1 MFLKSTSFVQKTC
14 TLIANL
20 ATVLSVVPMIN
31 SFQKVTVLVGHHS
44 TFTPGVNAAW
54 LNVVGHTHL
63 SNSSRSTRDA
73 TLPHTHPWLR
83 KNIPVCFNKTG
94 IIISYMT
101 QDYSP
106 EIWVYIFD
114 FCVLQSCTDFKS
126 LAHLTNNVAQIPN
139 PRRTTVRHDY
149 SELPGMNNFICYK
162 QFLLRNE
169 MPLS

>member
-1 MFLKSTSFVQKTC
+1 MIFVGLASKIRMFLKSTSFVQKTC

-83 KNIPVCFNKTG
+83 KNIPVCLCFNKNRHYY
-94 IIISYMT
+94 II
-101 QDYSP
+101 QDTWLFSQNMSLH
-106 EIWVYIFD
+106 IWFL
-114 FCVLQSCTDFKS
+114 CV
-126 LAHLTNNVAQIPN
+126 
-139 PRRTTVRHDY
+139 TVMYR
-149 SELPGMNNFICYK
+149 F
-162 QFLLRNE
+162 
-169 MPLS
+169 

>member
-1 MFLKSTSFVQKTC
+1 MIFVGLASKIRMFLKSTSFVQKTC

-31 SFQKVTVLVGHHS
+31 SFQKVTMLVGHHS

-83 KNIPVCFNKTG
+83 KNIPVCLCFNKNRHYY
-94 IIISYMT
+94 II
-101 QDYSP
+101 QDTRLFSQNMSLH
-106 EIWVYIFD
+106 IWFL
-114 FCVLQSCTDFKS
+114 CV
-126 LAHLTNNVAQIPN
+126 
-139 PRRTTVRHDY
+139 TVMYR
-149 SELPGMNNFICYK
+149 F
-162 QFLLRNE
+162 
-169 MPLS
+169 

>member
-1 MFLKSTSFVQKTC
+1 MIFVGLASKIRMFLKSTSFVQKTC

-83 KNIPVCFNKTG
+83 KNIPVCFNKNRHYY
-94 IIISYMT
+94 IIHDTRLFSQNM
-101 QDYSP
+101 
-106 EIWVYIFD
+106 
-114 FCVLQSCTDFKS
+114 S
-126 LAHLTNNVAQIPN
+126 LHTSI
-139 PRRTTVRHDY
+139 
-149 SELPGMNNFICYK
+149 
-162 QFLLRNE
+162 
-169 MPLS
+169 

>member
-1 MFLKSTSFVQKTC
+1 MIFVGLASKIRMFLKSTSFVQKTC

-83 KNIPVCFNKTG
+83 KNIPVCLCFNKNRHYY
-94 IIISYMT
+94 II
-101 QDYSP
+101 QDTRLFSQNMGLH
-106 EIWVYIFD
+106 IWFL
-114 FCVLQSCTDFKS
+114 CV
-126 LAHLTNNVAQIPN
+126 
-139 PRRTTVRHDY
+139 TVMYR
-149 SELPGMNNFICYK
+149 F
-162 QFLLRNE
+162 
-169 MPLS
+169 

>member
-1 MFLKSTSFVQKTC
+1 MIFVGLASKIRMFLKSTSFVQKTC

-83 KNIPVCFNKTG
+83 KNIPVCFNKNRHYY
-94 IIISYMT
+94 IIHDTRLFSRNM
-101 QDYSP
+101 SLH
-106 EIWVYIFD
+106 IWFL
-114 FCVLQSCTDFKS
+114 CV
-126 LAHLTNNVAQIPN
+126 
-139 PRRTTVRHDY
+139 TVMYR
-149 SELPGMNNFICYK
+149 F
-162 QFLLRNE
+162 
-169 MPLS
+169 

>member
-83 KNIPVCFNKTG
+83 KNIPVCLCFNKNRHLLYHTRHKT
-94 IIISYMT
+94 ILPKYEFTYLIFVC
-101 QDYSP
+101 YSH
-106 EIWVYIFD
+106 V
-114 FCVLQSCTDFKS
+114 
-126 LAHLTNNVAQIPN
+126 QILN
-139 PRRTTVRHDY
+139 H
-149 SELPGMNNFICYK
+149 
-162 QFLLRNE
+162 
-169 MPLS
+169 

>member
-1 MFLKSTSFVQKTC
+1 MIFVGLASKIRMFLKSTSFVQKTC

-73 TLPHTHPWLR
+73 TLPHAHPWLR
-83 KNIPVCFNKTG
+83 KNIPVCFNKNRHYY
-94 IIISYMT
+94 IIHDTRLFSRNM
-101 QDYSP
+101 
-106 EIWVYIFD
+106 
-114 FCVLQSCTDFKS
+114 S
-126 LAHLTNNVAQIPN
+126 LHI
-139 PRRTTVRHDY
+139 
-149 SELPGMNNFICYK
+149 
-162 QFLLRNE
+162 
-169 MPLS
+169 

>member
-1 MFLKSTSFVQKTC
+1 MIFVGLASKIRMFLKSTSFVQKTC

-83 KNIPVCFNKTG
+83 KNIPVCLCFNKNRHYY
-94 IIISYMT
+94 II
-101 QDYSP
+101 QDTRLFSQNMSLH
-106 EIWVYIFD
+106 IWFL
-114 FCVLQSCTDFKS
+114 CV
-126 LAHLTNNVAQIPN
+126 
-139 PRRTTVRHDY
+139 TVMYR
-149 SELPGMNNFICYK
+149 F
-162 QFLLRNE
+162 
-169 MPLS
+169 